1 MSESEPTE
9 AEKTQGYKTCE
20 CGHGVHLLQAGF
32 EIETYSCDQCG
43 EHVADKDEF
52 VRLNSGVE
60 ILSK

>member
-1 MSESEPTE
+1 MTE
-9 AEKTQGYKTCE
+9 QEKDQGYRVCE

-32 EIETYSCDQCG
+32 EIDLHSCEQCG

-52 VRLNSGVE
+52 MRLNNGAE